1 MKFFCFLEDHSACT
15 PRRCEVCPAR
25 NNSENPSA
33 LPSTSSRNGN
43 FSAND
48 FSFEHDR
55 RNIKLETTRNS
66 SQRSESPTA
75 ATSTNGAN
83 VVPEIKKEPSD
94 DSDDDDDD
102 DNLDEMTKEAT
113 IRKIKTKIDQLDDHE
128 REKFSHYHQ
137 ILQQL
142 NENPLRGLLDR
153 LQVVLSE
160 SRVRRRVLKR
170 LRPMIDQLDD
180 KEKEEFVST
189 FKRTLKALNCLLRD

>member
-1 MKFFCFLEDHSACT
+1 
-15 PRRCEVCPAR
+15 
-25 NNSENPSA
+25 
-33 LPSTSSRNGN
+33 
-43 FSAND
+43 
-48 FSFEHDR
+48 
-55 RNIKLETTRNS
+55 
-66 SQRSESPTA
+66 
-75 ATSTNGAN
+75 
-83 VVPEIKKEPSD
+83 
-94 DSDDDDDD
+94 
-102 DNLDEMTKEAT
+102 MTKEAM